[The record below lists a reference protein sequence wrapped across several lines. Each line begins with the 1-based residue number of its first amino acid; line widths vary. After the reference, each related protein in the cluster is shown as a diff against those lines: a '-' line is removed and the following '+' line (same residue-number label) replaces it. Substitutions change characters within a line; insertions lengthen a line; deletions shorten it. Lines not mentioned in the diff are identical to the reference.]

1 MSVKRIGLWAVA
13 ATALALSFFSAPLA
27 AAEGEPVAFEQSARH
42 VAVVYDDS
50 GSMYYDPATRKPLE
64 RWIQANYTLQTFLAL
79 LSERDE
85 LYVTYMSDP
94 DALPVNLMEG
104 DRAAAMESIRG
115 WQGFVSNTP
124 FGAVEA
130 ACAHLLTLERPAQ
143 DEYWLVIM
151 TDGDFIGFTGD
162 LTERF
167 TGMIRDMAAR
177 NKTLKVVFFAIGED
191 VSCPVSD
198 PANGFLVYRTDE
210 EGIVSTMA
218 DLSDV
223 ISARQRVS
231 EENLAASGVS
241 EMTCSARIPLRSM
254 VVYVQGSAQPLVS
267 ATGPDGQTLQLT
279 TAAGIEAPGPF
290 RLDNGI
296 ELTSDSSLSGSV
308 THITSADGM
317 LPPGGYTL
325 TFADDLDSIRCR
337 VLLEPAIGL
346 RLRYLSGGSEIAFP
360 RSGEFVDIEAVLVD
374 GEGNLFDPALLDGAL
389 SCRLQEL
396 RDGVVTRSV
405 DGFRLNNVRMTDSRV
420 SVVWEASMEGYF
432 TVRGRMNYEAPPPG
446 VTQAPTA
453 EPTGAPS
460 DPPPL
465 TLKITSSHQSGSIPL
480 TRLEE
485 AEAVITPTLDGEP
498 LDAEQAAR
506 GELTVEC
513 LYPIEYTVEY
523 DPARMGYVLSL
534 RYYSGN
540 PLITSVGQVQMLLRY
555 VSGDGRT
562 AGQTLTFT
570 IADMSV
576 FARYGGQIL
585 IPLLLLTLAA
595 VLSGMLFLRR
605 RFPRENAWIE
615 YRQQQR
621 TSSGQ
626 WVLSMTPS
634 RIELAPIVKW
644 RMVPF
649 TAERVNA
656 AGLIIKAGRT
666 PQTVLV
672 SKKSLKPGMGD
683 QNGPLTESA
692 LRRDYTLH
700 SGVEFIALHGDT
712 RQVFRL
718 VAPKTTLISKAQE
731 RKRIRKQKSRLGVVI
746 KRGNPPGPKG

>member
-13 ATALALSFFSAPLA
+13 ATALALSFFGAPGA

-50 GSMYYDPATRKPLE
+50 GSMYYDPATRRPLM
-64 RWIQANYTLQTFLAL
+64 RWVQANYTLQTFLAL
-79 LSERDE
+79 LGERDE
-85 LYVTYMSDP
+85 LYVTYMSEP
-94 DALPVNLMEG
+94 DAVPVNLIEG
-104 DRAAAMESIRG
+104 DRAAAVESIRG

-124 FGAVEA
+124 FEAVEA
-130 ACAHLLTLERPAQ
+130 AYAHLLALGRPAQ

-151 TDGDFIGFTGD
+151 TDGDFIGFTSD

-167 TGMIRDMAAR
+167 TGMIREMAAH

-191 VSCPVSD
+191 VSCPGAD
-198 PANGFLVYRTDE
+198 PANGLLVYRTDE

-223 ISARQRVS
+223 ISARQRVA
-231 EENLAASGVS
+231 EESLAASGAS
-241 EMTCSARIPLRSM
+241 AMSCSARIPLRSM

-267 ATGPDGQTLQLT
+267 ATGPDGQALQRT
-279 TAAGIEAPGPF
+279 TVAGIEAPAPF

-296 ELTSDSSLSGSV
+296 ELTSDSALSGSV

-317 LPPGGYTL
+317 LPPGDYTL
-325 TFADDLDSIRCR
+325 TFADALESIRCR

-346 RLRYLSGGSEIAFP
+346 RLRYLSGGSEIAIP
-360 RSGEFVDIEAVLVD
+360 RNGEFVDIEAVLVD
-374 GEGNLFDPALLDGAL
+374 DKGDLFDPALLDGAL
-389 SCRLQEL
+389 SCRLQEI
-396 RDGVVTRSV
+396 RDGVVSRSV
-405 DGFRLNNVRMTDSRV
+405 DGFRLNNVRMIDGRV

-446 VTQAPTA
+446 ITQAPTA
-453 EPTGAPS
+453 APTSAPS
-460 DPPPL
+460 ESPL
-465 TLKITSSHQSGSIPL
+465 TLRITGSLQSGPVPL

-513 LYPIEYTVEY
+513 LYPIEYAVEY
-523 DPARMGYVLSL
+523 EPARMGYVLSL

-540 PLITSVGQVQMLLRY
+540 PLITSVGPVQMLLRY
-555 VSGDGRT
+555 VGGDGRSVS
-562 AGQTLTFT
+562 QTLAFT

-576 FARYGGQIL
+576 FQRYGMQIL
-585 IPLLLLTLAA
+585 IPLLLLALAA

-626 WVLSMTPS
+626 WVLSMAPS
-634 RIELAPIVKW
+634 RIELVPIAKW

-656 AGLIIKAGRT
+656 AGLIIKAGHS
-666 PQTVLV
+666 PQTVFI
-672 SKKSLKPGMGD
+672 SKKSLKPGMGN
-683 QNGPLTESA
+683 QHGPLPESA
-692 LRRDYTLH
+692 LRRDYELH
-700 SGVEFIALHGDT
+700 SGAEFIAHHGDT

-718 VAPKTTLISKAQE
+718 VAPKTTLISKAQQ
-731 RKRIRKQKSRLGVVI
+731 RKRIREQKSRLGVVI